1 MNALRSLFLVC
12 VCVLMGEV
20 RNTAFFEVVDV
31 EADVPL
37 PLRRH
42 PAEVEKLFPHRQG
55 DVGRRC
61 CKALTVRN

>member
-1 MNALRSLFLVC
+1 MNALRSFYLVRAC
-12 VCVLMGEV
+12 ALMGEV

-42 PAEVEKLFPHRQG
+42 PAEVEKLFPRRQG

-61 CKALTVRN
+61 YKALTVRN